1 MYITDLSNNDVL
13 WTTRSGKKIHWLI
26 PAEAGA
32 PNFELRYVEIPPN
45 VPPSGSPSH
54 PHEHEVFIVKGRGVL
69 QGIRDGRPCE
79 VELKPGQA
87 IFIPGN
93 EDHQWLN
100 PYNEPL
106 GIICV
111 IPCGAEDEVK
121 PPYVK
126 TMNIRG
132 E

>member
-1 MYITDLSNNDVL
+1 MLNCV
-13 WTTRSGKKIHWLI
+13 SGNSTQRL
-26 PAEAGA
+26 
-32 PNFELRYVEIPPN
+32 L
-45 VPPSGSPSH
+45 GSPSH
-54 PHEHEVFIVKGRGVL
+54 PHEHEVFIVKGRGIL

-111 IPCGAEDEVK
+111 IPCGAEDEGNRLMSK
-121 PPYVK
+121 
-126 TMNIRG
+126 R
-132 E
+132 